1 MCNSEKKTVDQP
13 ASTVNVA
20 TPDIGIAQ
28 PPLFDNY
35 RFFVADN
42 RNMCYHDA
50 ENGLLL
56 ICKFLILF
64 FKIQVLFYQGVP

>member
-13 ASTVNVA
+13 ASQQASTVNVA

-42 RNMCYHDA
+42 RNMCYHNT
-50 ENGLLL
+50 EKGLLL
-56 ICKFLILF
+56 IYKFLILF
-64 FKIQVLFYQGVP
+64 FQI